1 MENLTGTL
9 DCKRIVHRRTEMSLT
24 RFMHSTLRI
33 MGTENGGW
41 HIAMNRREGEAVE
54 IKTYP
59 EMNET
64 IKDLLRRSEEPMNLY
79 IVARIEEL
87 EKQLAAAAEDIWK
100 YSTGNTCRSCIE
112 WKEGLCSRPGPK
124 DCGGYSWWKW
134 RGFGEDDLP
143 RDPRSRFERI
153 KACRTPT
160 DIVLLLNGN
169 ERRFCP
175 KAYVGAKPDECKEPC
190 GRCIVQWM
198 EEMAP

>member
-1 MENLTGTL
+1 M
-9 DCKRIVHRRTEMSLT
+9 
-24 RFMHSTLRI
+24 
-33 MGTENGGW
+33 
-41 HIAMNRREGEAVE
+41 E

-64 IKDLLRRSEEPMNLY
+64 IKDLLRRSEEPMSLY
-79 IVARIEEL
+79 ILARIEEL
-87 EKQLAAAAEDIWK
+87 EKLLAAAIDDIWN

-112 WKEGLCSRPGPK
+112 WKAGRCSRPGPK

-134 RGFGEDDLP
+134 RGLAEGDPP

-160 DIVLLLNGN
+160 DMVLLLNGN

-190 GRCIVQWM
+190 GRCIVQWL